1 MAFFTFFSGIFTRVM
16 FLAHGASSVYFVVEY
31 TSNPKYWWICTGLV
45 FLLAESFYTIVIRK
59 GKEYKYFWPGS
70 FFYIVTLLPAIWVA
84 ELKILDEKVQNG
96 ADTCESNARSYN
108 HEVGNGLIVINI
120 DSGQLAQKWSKLGLI
135 LLIIVGRWLLP
146 RGELTRDQ
154 LSSLLLVYVANAA
167 DIMELFEV
175 FDQNPILW
183 CQKGVAIAVLSAY
196 TWSFLQFSLV
206 FTATADTVPDTKQL
220 TKGEGVVAEEK
231 KNSEAKLPKYIKKLI
246 VQKAEKQKA
255 DLAQIE
261 KSTDLRSAVDQLKQ
275 LKAYKSR
282 GRQARFSIHD
292 TALEVVQVQRE
303 VKREEEALEEHIKR
317 KQKLK
322 LHGDLYSILTLMIM
336 QDGPFLIVRLVLII
350 AYDVKTTLH
359 LFFTGKNAMALAL
372 LVYRLVVLVMESN
385 EEEDEEEDEYFYA
398 LTNA

>member
-1 MAFFTFFSGIFTRVM
+1 M
-16 FLAHGASSVYFVVEY
+16 SVYLVVQY
-31 TSNPKYWWICTGLV
+31 TDNPKYWWICTGLV
-45 FLLAESFYTIVIRK
+45 FLLVESIYTIVIRK

-70 FFYIVTLLPAIWVA
+70 FFYIVTVLPAIWVA
-84 ELKILDEKVQNG
+84 ELRILNEKIKDG
-96 ADTCESNARSYN
+96 ANNCERNAETNYYQ
-108 HEVGNGLIVINI
+108 VGGGLIIISI

-183 CQKGVAIAVLSAY
+183 CKEGVAIAVLITY
-196 TWSFLQFSLV
+196 TWSFLQFTLV
-206 FTATADTVPDTKQL
+206 FTATADTIPDSKELEKGNRVVVEETKSQE
-220 TKGEGVVAEEK
+220 T
-231 KNSEAKLPKYIKKLI
+231 KLPKYIKKLI

-261 KSTDLRSAVDQLKQ
+261 KNTDLRAAVDQLKQ

-317 KQKLK
+317 RQKLK
-322 LHGDLYSILTLMIM
+322 LHGDLYSILTLMLM

-350 AYDVKTTLH
+350 AYGVATTLH

-372 LVYRLVVLVMESN
+372 LIYRLVVLVMESHV
-385 EEEDEEEDEYFYA
+385 EEDEEEDEDFYSM
-398 LTNA
+398 TNASA

>member
-1 MAFFTFFSGIFTRVM
+1 M
-16 FLAHGASSVYFVVEY
+16 
-31 TSNPKYWWICTGLV
+31 
-45 FLLAESFYTIVIRK
+45 
-59 GKEYKYFWPGS
+59 
-70 FFYIVTLLPAIWVA
+70 LP
-84 ELKILDEKVQNG
+84 
-96 ADTCESNARSYN
+96 
-108 HEVGNGLIVINI
+108 
-120 DSGQLAQKWSKLGLI
+120 
-135 LLIIVGRWLLP
+135 
-146 RGELTRDQ
+146 
-154 LSSLLLVYVANAA
+154 LLL
-167 DIMELFEV
+167 
-175 FDQNPILW
+175 
-183 CQKGVAIAVLSAY
+183 
-196 TWSFLQFSLV
+196 
-206 FTATADTVPDTKQL
+206 L
-220 TKGEGVVAEEK
+220 TKGEGVGAEEK

-261 KSTDLRSAVDQLKQ
+261 KSTDLRAAVDQLKQ

-385 EEEDEEEDEYFYA
+385 EEEEEDEDEYFYA